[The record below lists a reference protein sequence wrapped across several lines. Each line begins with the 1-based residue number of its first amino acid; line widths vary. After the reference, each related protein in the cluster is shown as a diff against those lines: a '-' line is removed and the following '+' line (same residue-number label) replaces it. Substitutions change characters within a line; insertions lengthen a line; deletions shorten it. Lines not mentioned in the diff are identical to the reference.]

1 MLAAQHTYSMQN
13 VLLKVFWKRIITHMK
28 TYVIN
33 TDTEWNRIVQEVQH
47 LLIIS

>member
-1 MLAAQHTYSMQN
+1 MALKLHVSRFFLLAAQHTYSMQS

-33 TDTEWNRIVQEVQH
+33 TDTEP
-47 LLIIS
+47 